1 MSERNKIDA
10 SWSQEL
16 KKWDIPRAKTSKNL
30 FTVLANS
37 KVGLYFQKLVVKYFQ
52 KREADRMNKFLKEWN
67 NHHFT
72 GDITYFNE
80 DMANLVLDSCKDQGR
95 WSVLCFDALKNL
107 DLWAARIFMKHEG
120 TLLFPSYVI
129 NDNPNI
135 LVNLVQ
141 AHKDPS
147 QAQAKIQVTGMKTI
161 PPSFLKKCKW
171 GTATLELSG
180 AFKISKELIE
190 ALSEYPGSVTL
201 STNYDPQSLYLA
213 PPFPEV
219 CPAQKEM
226 MKEAEEVAIKLAEQN
241 NIRVVGPFSAIVDV
255 AKASLAKETFSQE

>member
-16 KKWDIPRAKTSKNL
+16 KKWDIPRAETSKNL

-37 KVGLYFQKLVVKYFQ
+37 KVGLYFQELVVKYFQ

-80 DMANLVLDSCKDQGR
+80 EMANIVLDSCKEQGK
-95 WSVLCFDALKNL
+95 WSLLCFDVLKDL
-107 DLWAARIFMKHEG
+107 DHWAARIFMKHQG

-129 NDNPNI
+129 NDKPSI
-135 LVNLVQ
+135 LVKLVQ

-161 PPSFLKKCKW
+161 PFSFLNQCKW

-180 AFKISKELIE
+180 DFEISKELIE
-190 ALSEYPGSVTL
+190 ALSQYSGQVTL
-201 STNYDPQSLYLA
+201 ITNYDPQLLSLA
-213 PPFPEV
+213 PPFPAV
-219 CPAQKEM
+219 CPVQKEM
-226 MKEAEEVAIKLAEQN
+226 MKEAKEVAIELAKQE
-241 NIRVVGPFSAIVDV
+241 NICVVGPFSSMVEA
-255 AKASLAKETFSQE
+255 AKASLTKETSHQK